1 MSRKGQIRV
10 REVPAAPK
18 YHDRVVAKFMNVVME
33 RGKKSL
39 AEQIF
44 YQALDLVAERSK
56 EDGLVVFK
64 RALDNA
70 RPAVEV
76 RSRRVGGANYQVPVE
91 VRPVRRNSLAMR
103 WLVTAARAR
112 GEKSMI
118 ERLAAEILDAAAN
131 RGGGGKKREDTHRM
145 AGGNPAFGPYPWELP
160 RFLDGMSDTQ

>member
-10 REVPAAPK
+10 REIPADPK
-18 YHDRVVAKFMNVVME
+18 YHDRTVAKFMNIVME

-44 YQALDLVAERSK
+44 YHALDLAADRSK

-64 RALDNA
+64 RALDNV

-76 RSRRVGGANYQVPVE
+76 RSRRVGGANYQVPSE
-91 VRPVRRNSLAMR
+91 VRPARRNSLAMR

-112 GEKSMI
+112 GEKSMK

-131 RGGGGKKREDTHRM
+131 RGGGVKKREDTHRM
-145 AGGNPAFGPYPWELP
+145 ADANRAFAHYRW
-160 RFLDGMSDTQ
+160 

>member
-10 REVPAAPK
+10 REVPADPK
-18 YHDRVVAKFMNVVME
+18 YHDRTVAKFMNVVME

-44 YQALDLVAERSK
+44 YHALDLAAERSK

-64 RALDNA
+64 RALDNV

-76 RSRRVGGANYQVPVE
+76 RSRRVGGANYQVPSE
-91 VRPVRRNSLAMR
+91 VRPARRNSLAMR
-103 WLVTAARAR
+103 WLVAAARSR
-112 GEKSMI
+112 GEKSME

-131 RGGGGKKREDTHRM
+131 RGGAVKKREDTHRM
-145 AGGNPAFGPYPWELP
+145 ADANKAFAHY
-160 RFLDGMSDTQ
+160 RF

>member
-10 REVPAAPK
+10 REVPADPK
-18 YHDRVVAKFMNVVME
+18 YHDRTVAKFMNVVME

-64 RALDNA
+64 RALDNV

-112 GEKSMI
+112 GEKSMK

-131 RGGGGKKREDTHRM
+131 RGGAVKKREDTHRM
-145 AGGNPAFGPYPWELP
+145 ADANRAFAHYRW
-160 RFLDGMSDTQ
+160 

>member
-1 MSRKGQIRV
+1 
-10 REVPAAPK
+10 
-18 YHDRVVAKFMNVVME
+18 ME

-39 AEQIF
+39 AEQIL
-44 YQALDLVAERSK
+44 YRALDLVAERSK

-64 RALDNA
+64 RALDNV

-112 GEKSMI
+112 GEKSME
-118 ERLAAEILDAAAN
+118 ERLAVEILEAAAN
-131 RGGGGKKREDTHRM
+131 RGGAVKKREDTHRM
-145 AGGNPAFGPYPWELP
+145 AEANKAFAHYRW
-160 RFLDGMSDTQ
+160 